1 MFAVMWLPQATMA
14 TTAIIWF
21 TIYEPFS
28 MNPQLSVTIV
38 LFTLSTRA
46 FVLCRLPDI
55 ASYGVPPTLVLIIL
69 SPILLDCSPFQG
81 RKVAAAIP
89 LFVCAAL
96 FCTMEL
102 ARGAKALDRL
112 ADRWAQGYIHIDDP
126 RARDLTVDGVG
137 DGMTDVES
145 RMSGET
151 LNEPPRMPKTDPER
165 VALDTV
171 HAGQEGSFH
180 YKQHGLGSSESLPLS
195 TSSQSP
201 RTSVFEFLGRIDGN
215 LADGT
220 ITSPPRERGP
230 FDGYRLHNYTL
241 QMDPGGHQLHAHQ
254 RQTVVY

>member
-1 MFAVMWLPQATMA
+1 MV

-21 TIYEPFS
+21 TLYEPSF

-46 FVLCRLPDI
+46 FVICHLPDI
-55 ASYGVPPTLVLIIL
+55 TSYGVPPTLFLIIL

-81 RKVAAAIP
+81 RDIAAVIP

-126 RARDLTVDGVG
+126 RTRDLTVDRDG

-151 LNEPPRMPKTDPER
+151 LNELPRMPKPDPER
-165 VALDTV
+165 VASETI

-180 YKQHGLGSSESLPLS
+180 YKQQGLGSSESIPLS

-201 RTSVFEFLGRIDGN
+201 RTSVFEFIGHIDGN

-220 ITSPPRERGP
+220 ITSPPRDRGP
-230 FDGYRLHNYTL
+230 FDGYRVHNYTP
-241 QMDPGGHQLHAHQ
+241 QMVRDELQLHAHQ
-254 RQTVVY
+254 RQTMVY